1 MDNYDEFYETVRNLL
16 ADKLK
21 REEKLLLLDMHSYNH
36 QCDGAGQPPAGITGN
51 PDIEIDTTEFG
62 RAQFGSLVDK
72 LIADLRG
79 QMIGGRKLDVREN
92 VRFAGPG
99 HFARWVQMEFPNDVC
114 VISIEVKKFY
124 MDEWT
129 GEIDLEILHDV
140 RAAIASTL
148 PALLDLLAA
157 K

>member
-1 MDNYDEFYETVRNLL
+1 
-16 ADKLK
+16 
-21 REEKLLLLDMHSYNH
+21 
-36 QCDGAGQPPAGITGN
+36 
-51 PDIEIDTTEFG
+51 
-62 RAQFGSLVDK
+62 
-72 LIADLRG
+72 
-79 QMIGGRKLDVREN
+79 MIGGRKRLDVREN
-92 VRFAGPG
+92 IRFAGPG
-99 HFARWVQMEFPNDVC
+99 HFARWVQMEFPKDVC

-129 GEIDLEILHDV
+129 GEIDLKILHDV